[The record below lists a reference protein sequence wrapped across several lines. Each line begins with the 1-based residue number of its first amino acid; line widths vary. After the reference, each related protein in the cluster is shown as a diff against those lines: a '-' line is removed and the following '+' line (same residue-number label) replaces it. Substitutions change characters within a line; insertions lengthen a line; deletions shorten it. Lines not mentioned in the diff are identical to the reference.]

1 MTSLHQQN
9 FSSGLFV
16 MKQHRSDRHQVMLLL
31 DETQHQQ
38 HAFMSTILS
47 SIP

>member
-16 MKQHRSDRHQVMLLL
+16 MKQHRSDRHQVMLLF
-31 DETQHQQ
+31 DGAQHHQN
-38 HAFMSTILS
+38 AFLSTILS